1 MIIVDY
7 RPGMVGLTGIYV
19 YETTETT
26 ETAGVKMYQL
36 SNDWNKFKDALTDLC
51 YAEDNFD
58 VVFYG
63 NTNTIPYT
71 EDELKQEFKDFEH
84 KKYANAANLNI
95 RIEVR

>member
-7 RPGMVGLTGIYV
+7 RCGMIGLTGISV
-19 YETTETT
+19 YEITETDF
-26 ETAGVKMYQL
+26 KRYQL

-51 YAEDNFD
+51 YADDIFD

-63 NTNTIPYT
+63 NANTIPYT

-84 KKYANAANLNI
+84 KKYANAANLNV
-95 RIEVR
+95 RIELC

>member
-7 RPGMVGLTGIYV
+7 RPGMIGLTGISV
-19 YETTETT
+19 YEVED
-26 ETAGVKMYQL
+26 AGVRMYQL

-51 YAEDNFD
+51 YAKDTFD

-63 NTNTIPYT
+63 NANTIPYT

-95 RIEVR
+95 RIEVC

>member
-7 RPGMVGLTGIYV
+7 RPGMVGLTGISV
-19 YETTETT
+19 YEAEGT
-26 ETAGVKMYQL
+26 GVKIYQL
-36 SNDWNKFKDALTDLC
+36 SNDWDKFKDALTDLC
-51 YAEDNFD
+51 YAKDTFD

-63 NTNTIPYT
+63 NASTIPYT

-95 RIEVR
+95 RIEVC

>member
-7 RPGMVGLTGIYV
+7 RYGMIGLTGISV
-19 YETTETT
+19 YETTET
-26 ETAGVKMYQL
+26 GVKMYQL

-51 YAEDNFD
+51 YADDIFD

-63 NTNTIPYT
+63 NANTIPYT

-95 RIEVR
+95 RIELC

>member
-7 RPGMVGLTGIYV
+7 RPGMIGLTGIPV

-26 ETAGVKMYQL
+26 GVKMYQL

-51 YAEDNFD
+51 YAENNFD
-58 VVFYG
+58 VVFYS

-71 EDELKQEFKDFEH
+71 EDELKQEFKDLEH

-95 RIEVR
+95 RIELC

>member
-7 RPGMVGLTGIYV
+7 RPGMVGLTGILV
-19 YETTETT
+19 YEA

-36 SNDWNKFKDALTDLC
+36 SNDWNKFKDGLTDLC
-51 YAEDNFD
+51 YAENNFD
-58 VVFYG
+58 VIFYG
-63 NTNTIPYT
+63 NANTIPYT

-95 RIEVR
+95 RIEMC

>member
-7 RPGMVGLTGIYV
+7 RPGMVGLTGISV
-19 YETTETT
+19 YETTEA
-26 ETAGVKMYQL
+26 AGVKMYQL

-71 EDELKQEFKDFEH
+71 ENELKQELKDFEH
-84 KKYANAANLNI
+84 KKYANAANLNV
-95 RIEVR
+95 RIELC

>member
-7 RPGMVGLTGIYV
+7 RPGMVGLTGIPV
-19 YETTETT
+19 YEAED
-26 ETAGVKMYQL
+26 AGVRMYQL

-51 YAEDNFD
+51 YAKDTFD

-63 NTNTIPYT
+63 NASTLPYT

-95 RIEVR
+95 RIEVC

>member
-7 RPGMVGLTGIYV
+7 RPGMVGLTGISV
-19 YETTETT
+19 YETT

-36 SNDWNKFKDALTDLC
+36 SNEWDKFKDALTDLC
-51 YAEDNFD
+51 YARDNFD

-63 NTNTIPYT
+63 DANTIPYT

-84 KKYANAANLNI
+84 KKYTNAANLNV
-95 RIEVR
+95 RIELC

>member
-7 RPGMVGLTGIYV
+7 RPGMVGLTGISV
-19 YETTETT
+19 YEAEDT
-26 ETAGVKMYQL
+26 GVRMYQL

-51 YAEDNFD
+51 YAKDTFD

-63 NTNTIPYT
+63 NASTIPYT

-95 RIEVR
+95 RIEVC

>member
-7 RPGMVGLTGIYV
+7 RPGMVGLTGIPV
-19 YETTETT
+19 YETNGI
-26 ETAGVKMYQL
+26 AGVKMYQL

-51 YAEDNFD
+51 YAEDNFN

-84 KKYANAANLNI
+84 KKYTNAANLNI
-95 RIEVR
+95 RIELC

>member
-7 RPGMVGLTGIYV
+7 RPGMVGLTGILV
-19 YETTETT
+19 YEA

-36 SNDWNKFKDALTDLC
+36 SNDWNKFKDGLTDLC
-51 YAEDNFD
+51 YAENNFD

-63 NTNTIPYT
+63 NANTIPYT

-95 RIEVR
+95 RIEVC

>member
-1 MIIVDY
+1 MNMIIIDY
-7 RPGMVGLTGIYV
+7 RLGMCGLTYIPV
-19 YETTETT
+19 YETD
-26 ETAGVKMYQL
+26 GVKVVNTYRL

-51 YAEDNFD
+51 YAIDTFD

-95 RIEVR
+95 RIEVC

>member
-7 RPGMVGLTGIYV
+7 RPGMVGLTGISV
-19 YETTETT
+19 YETT

-36 SNDWNKFKDALTDLC
+36 SNEWDKFKDALTDLC
-51 YAEDNFD
+51 YAGDNFD

-63 NTNTIPYT
+63 NANTIPYT

-84 KKYANAANLNI
+84 KKYSNAANLNV
-95 RIEVR
+95 RIELC

>member
-7 RPGMVGLTGIYV
+7 RPGMVGLTGISV
-19 YETTETT
+19 YETT

-51 YAEDNFD
+51 YAGDNFD

-84 KKYANAANLNI
+84 KKSANAANLNV
-95 RIEVR
+95 RIELC

>member
-7 RPGMVGLTGIYV
+7 RPGMVGLTGISV
-19 YETTETT
+19 YEAEGI
-26 ETAGVKMYQL
+26 GVKMYQL
-36 SNDWNKFKDALTDLC
+36 SNDWDKFKDALTDLC
-51 YAEDNFD
+51 YAKDTFD

-63 NTNTIPYT
+63 NASTIPYT

-95 RIEVR
+95 RIEVC

>member
-7 RPGMVGLTGIYV
+7 RPGMVGLTGILV
-19 YETTETT
+19 YEA

-36 SNDWNKFKDALTDLC
+36 SNDWNKFKDGLTDLC
-51 YAEDNFD
+51 YAENNFD
-58 VVFYG
+58 VIFYG
-63 NTNTIPYT
+63 NANTIPYT

-95 RIEVR
+95 RIEVC

>member
-7 RPGMVGLTGIYV
+7 RPGMVGLTGISV
-19 YETTETT
+19 YEATED
-26 ETAGVKMYQL
+26 AGVRMYQL

-51 YAEDNFD
+51 YAKDTFD

-63 NTNTIPYT
+63 NSSTIPYT

-95 RIEVR
+95 RIEVC

>member
-7 RPGMVGLTGIYV
+7 RPGMVGLTGISV
-19 YETTETT
+19 YETT

-51 YAEDNFD
+51 YAGDNFD

-63 NTNTIPYT
+63 NTNTIPYR
-71 EDELKQEFKDFEH
+71 ENELKQEFKVFEH
-84 KKYANAANLNI
+84 KNYANAANLNV
-95 RIEVR
+95 RIELC

>member
-7 RPGMVGLTGIYV
+7 RPGMVGLTGISV

-26 ETAGVKMYQL
+26 ETAGIKMYQL
-36 SNDWNKFKDALTDLC
+36 SNDWNQFKDTLTDLC
-51 YAEDNFD
+51 YAENSFD

-63 NTNTIPYT
+63 NANTIPYT

-95 RIEVR
+95 RIELC